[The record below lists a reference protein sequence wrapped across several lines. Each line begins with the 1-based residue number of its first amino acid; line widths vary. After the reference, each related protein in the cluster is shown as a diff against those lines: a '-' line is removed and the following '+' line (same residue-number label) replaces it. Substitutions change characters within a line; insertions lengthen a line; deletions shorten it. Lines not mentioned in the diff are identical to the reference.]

1 MLVQIQQGVSLIF
14 YFGSNYIIHSLIF
27 SIHLTFSK
35 ISSVMVKSVYTF
47 DLGSN
52 ALRRERSSRSH

>member
-1 MLVQIQQGVSLIF
+1 
-14 YFGSNYIIHSLIF
+14 
-27 SIHLTFSK
+27 
-35 ISSVMVKSVYTF
+35 VMVKSVYTF